1 MFLRNDFSF
10 FISDFSPTSLDD
22 RPFSNLLQST
32 WRNWDRIRYHYIFT
46 FYLDFH
52 PLFLRPEA
60 NLREVWWNKSD
71 FYMFPKTIRAFF
83 VDILIRVRPD
93 VLNTFSHTVRSNQY
107 IPPCTVK
114 RVKTEVLFI
123 VISAQHKF

>member
-1 MFLRNDFSF
+1 
-10 FISDFSPTSLDD
+10 
-22 RPFSNLLQST
+22 
-32 WRNWDRIRYHYIFT
+32 
-46 FYLDFH
+46 
-52 PLFLRPEA
+52 
-60 NLREVWWNKSD
+60 
-71 FYMFPKTIRAFF
+71 MFPKTIRAFF

-107 IPPCTVK
+107 IPSCTVK

>member
-1 MFLRNDFSF
+1 
-10 FISDFSPTSLDD
+10 
-22 RPFSNLLQST
+22 
-32 WRNWDRIRYHYIFT
+32 
-46 FYLDFH
+46 
-52 PLFLRPEA
+52 
-60 NLREVWWNKSD
+60 
-71 FYMFPKTIRAFF
+71 MFPKTIRAFF